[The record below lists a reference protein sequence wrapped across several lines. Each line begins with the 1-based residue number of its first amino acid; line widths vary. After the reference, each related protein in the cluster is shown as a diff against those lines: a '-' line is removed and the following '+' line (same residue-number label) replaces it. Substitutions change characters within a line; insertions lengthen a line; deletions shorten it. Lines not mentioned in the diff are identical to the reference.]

1 MATAIGEGG
10 ESALSLR
17 ARRESRVEGP
27 RWRSRCCG
35 ADRTSLMLRSRSQGG
50 REGTQSPFAANA
62 ALTLRCS
69 PISPRRLLLMIP
81 TIFGIMLVSFA
92 IVQFV
97 PGGPV
102 ERAIAQ
108 LQGNDE
114 GSTAHFGGGG
124 GQIGAGAMAHA
135 GGDIS
140 SRYRG
145 AEGLDP
151 KFIKELEQQ
160 YGFDKP
166 APERFWMLVRD
177 YATFNLGKSYYRDAP
192 VVELIKEKLPV
203 SMSLGLW
210 MTFISYAISIP
221 LGVQQGGQ
229 GRLALRHLDFGAGH
243 LRLRDPELPVR
254 HPVGRAVLRRLVLAD
269 LPVARP
275 DLGQFRRPLLAG
287 TRSSTISG
295 TSRCRWPSLV
305 LGSFA
310 TSTLLTKNSFLDE
323 IKKSY
328 VQTARMKGLSER
340 RVLYGHVFR
349 NAMLIVIAGFPGAF
363 IGAFFTGSLLIEQV
377 FSLDGL
383 GYLSYDSLDPARLS
397 GRARHAL
404 CLRAARPGGE
414 PDLRP
419 HLHLDRSAH
428 RFRNARGLMRSLAI
442 PPAPHPSLS
451 PQAGR
456 GAQRR
461 RLPLSPPLR
470 GRAARGAGDW
480 PQASMSAPT
489 SPADTRAPPA
499 GCASAR

>member
-1 MATAIGEGG
+1 MLAYIV
-10 ESALSLR
+10 
-17 ARRESRVEGP
+17 RR
-27 RWRSRCCG
+27 
-35 ADRTSLMLRSRSQGG
+35 
-50 REGTQSPFAANA
+50 
-62 ALTLRCS
+62 
-69 PISPRRLLLMIP
+69 ILLMIP

-108 LQGNDE
+108 LQGNDV
-114 GSTAHFGGGG
+114 GSTANLGGVG

-135 GGDIS
+135 GADIS

-151 KFIKELEQQ
+151 KFIKELEKQ

-166 APERFWMLVRD
+166 APERFWMLVRS
-177 YATFNLGKSYYRDAP
+177 YAVFDLGESYFRNTP

-203 SMSLGLW
+203 SISLGLW

-221 LGVQQGGQ
+221 LGVRKAVKDGSRFDTWTSALVIFGYAIPSFLFAILLVVLFCGGSFWQ
-229 GRLALRHLDFGAGH
+229 IFPLRGLTSDNFADLSWPAKVLDYLWHVA
-243 LRLRDPELPVR
+243 LPVS
-254 HPVGRAVLRRLVLAD
+254 A
-269 LPVARP
+269 
-275 DLGQFRRPLLAG
+275 
-287 TRSSTISG
+287 
-295 TSRCRWPSLV
+295 LV

-363 IGAFFTGSLLIEQV
+363 ISAFFTGSLLIEQV

-383 GYLSYDSLDPARLS
+383 GYLSYDSLIQRDYPVVLGTLYVYALLGLVVNLISDLTYTWIDPRIDF
-397 GRARHAL
+397 
-404 CLRAARPGGE
+404 E
-414 PDLRP
+414 
-419 HLHLDRSAH
+419 
-428 RFRNARGLMRSLAI
+428 
-442 PPAPHPSLS
+442 
-451 PQAGR
+451 
-456 GAQRR
+456 
-461 RLPLSPPLR
+461 
-470 GRAARGAGDW
+470 
-480 PQASMSAPT
+480 
-489 SPADTRAPPA
+489 TREV
-499 GCASAR
+499 